1 MVAWNCRGFANSIP
15 YIHKL
20 INNGYD
26 IIILEEH
33 WLWPYELS
41 SLKSVH
47 PDFSF
52 IAVADKRL
60 NPSADLSRGCG
71 GVAILW
77 KKRLRASPLKLPES
91 DRLCGLEIHL
101 EDGDRALYILGTY
114 MPSAD
119 QPQDVYRL
127 YLDSTEHTISQLSSK
142 GPLII
147 LSDLNAHAP
156 WKWSV

>member
-1 MVAWNCRGFANSIP
+1 M
-15 YIHKL
+15 
-20 INNGYD
+20 
-26 IIILEEH
+26 
-33 WLWPYELS
+33 
-41 SLKSVH
+41 
-47 PDFSF
+47 
-52 IAVADKRL
+52 
-60 NPSADLSRGCG
+60 
-71 GVAILW
+71 AILW